1 MGISFLKKIL
11 LILIIPVFSYCQSSN
26 ENINLLALR
35 KSENGFAK
43 KTRTLK
49 TTLKDN
55 SFFQEKY
62 RDTNIN
68 LEYVLRYHFYTGI
81 EFGAKKNQLISM
93 DGTVFNIK
101 SKTPSKITDE
111 IIDLIG
117 GMFYGQREYKKFER
131 LNLEKK

>member
-1 MGISFLKKIL
+1 M
-11 LILIIPVFSYCQSSN
+11 
-26 ENINLLALR
+26 NLLEYVYY
-35 KSENGFAK
+35 SSHCN
-43 KTRTLK
+43 
-49 TTLKDN
+49 
-55 SFFQEKY
+55 Y
-62 RDTNIN
+62 